1 MANVHYERDIFRQL
15 QESMERIGK
24 LESTITEM
32 KETQKEEV
40 VILNKRIEGLEKENT
55 LLREDNE
62 RMKSILN
69 NDSNNSSKPPSS
81 DPKGKRANEYN
92 DRKKSSQPRGG
103 QKGHT
108 GKTLTGK
115 DIEAKIASGEYQHK
129 VVSFGSGTGK
139 YIKKYEI
146 DLQIIP
152 VAREMRFYADGE
164 GKYNIPQQYR
174 SDVTYGPI
182 LRSLALELYSVGVVS
197 NDRICEFLNCITQG
211 RLAISEGSIYN
222 FCRGFA
228 GMISGDMGKIRQ
240 ELLNAKVVYTDAT
253 VVSTDGHQ
261 VYIRNQS
268 TAKSVLYSAM
278 EKKDIETLKKTGI
291 LAKYTGTFVHD
302 HEPSLYHF
310 GGRHGECN
318 VHILRYLEK
327 NNEDTGN
334 TWSKDMAQ
342 LLRGMNKARKARMQS
357 YSAFRPE
364 ELDDFKEEYDQILHR
379 GQEENKTVR
388 CKWARRE
395 ERSLVNR
402 MEKYKENH
410 LLFLHDFD
418 VNFDNNMSERDLR
431 KCKNRQKMS
440 GGFRTMDGCTM
451 YCNILSFVETCKRR
465 GLFVFD
471 CFVKAFR
478 GLPVLA

>member
-1 MANVHYERDIFRQL
+1 MAMGHYERDIFRQL

-24 LESTITEM
+24 LESNITEM
-32 KETQKEEV
+32 KETHKEEV

-92 DRKKSSQPRGG
+92 GRKKSNQPRGG

-108 GKTLTGK
+108 GTTLTGK
-115 DIEAKIASGEYQHK
+115 DIEEKIASGEYQHK
-129 VVSFGSGTGK
+129 VVSFGSGIGK
-139 YIKKYEI
+139 YIKKYEV
-146 DLQIIP
+146 DLEISP
-152 VAREMRFYADGE
+152 VVKEIRFYADGE
-164 GKYNIPQQYR
+164 GKYNIPQKYR
-174 SDVTYGPI
+174 SDVTYGPTI
-182 LRSLALELYSVGVVS
+182 RSMAVELYSVGVVS
-197 NDRICEFLNCITQG
+197 NDRICEFLNCITQE
-211 RLAISEGSIYN
+211 RLRLSEGSVYN
-222 FCRGFA
+222 FCRGFSE
-228 GMISGDMGKIRQ
+228 MISGDIGQIRQ
-240 ELLNAKVVYTDAT
+240 DLLNAKVVYTDAT
-253 VVSTDGHQ
+253 VVSKDGQ
-261 VYIRNQS
+261 QIYIRNQS

-291 LAKYTGTFVHD
+291 IGEFSGTFVHD
-302 HEPSLYHF
+302 HEPALYHY
-310 GGRHGECN
+310 GSRHGECN

-327 NNEDTGN
+327 NDEDTGN

-342 LLRGMNKARKARMQS
+342 LLRRMNKTRKARMQPRR
-357 YSAFRPE
+357 AFLPE
-364 ELDDFKEEYDQILHR
+364 ELVAFEEEYDQILRR
-379 GQEENKTVR
+379 GHEENKTVR
-388 CKWARRE
+388 CKWARKE
-395 ERSLVNR
+395 ELSLLNR
-402 MEKYKENH
+402 MGKYKESH

-440 GGFRTMDGCTM
+440 GGFRTMEGCSM

-465 GLFVFD
+465 GLAVFA
-471 CFVKAFR
+471 CFGKVFH

>member
-1 MANVHYERDIFRQL
+1 
-15 QESMERIGK
+15 
-24 LESTITEM
+24 
-32 KETQKEEV
+32 
-40 VILNKRIEGLEKENT
+40 
-55 LLREDNE
+55 
-62 RMKSILN
+62 
-69 NDSNNSSKPPSS
+69 
-81 DPKGKRANEYN
+81 
-92 DRKKSSQPRGG
+92 
-103 QKGHT
+103 
-108 GKTLTGK
+108 
-115 DIEAKIASGEYQHK
+115 
-129 VVSFGSGTGK
+129 
-139 YIKKYEI
+139 
-146 DLQIIP
+146 
-152 VAREMRFYADGE
+152 
-164 GKYNIPQQYR
+164 
-174 SDVTYGPI
+174 
-182 LRSLALELYSVGVVS
+182 
-197 NDRICEFLNCITQG
+197 
-211 RLAISEGSIYN
+211 
-222 FCRGFA
+222 
-228 GMISGDMGKIRQ
+228 
-240 ELLNAKVVYTDAT
+240 
-253 VVSTDGHQ
+253 
-261 VYIRNQS
+261 
-268 TAKSVLYSAM
+268 
-278 EKKDIETLKKTGI
+278 
-291 LAKYTGTFVHD
+291 
-302 HEPSLYHF
+302 
-310 GGRHGECN
+310 
-318 VHILRYLEK
+318 
-327 NNEDTGN
+327 
-334 TWSKDMAQ
+334 MAQ